1 MKTYDELST
10 IGKLSVW
17 FVILVS
23 ALVVLTSLVMIVIH
37 NIVRSV

>member
-1 MKTYDELST
+1 MKTYDELSN

>member
-23 ALVVLTSLVMIVIH
+23 ALLVLTSLVLMVVH
-37 NIVRSV
+37 NIVISV